1 MTGRCEIA
9 QSLQHEQ
16 NPGERRITYL
26 ELFSFTLDAD
36 YRTRRLPTKKREFC
50 KMIIVKYIND

>member
-36 YRTRRLPTKKREFC
+36 YRTRRLPTKKENF
-50 KMIIVKYIND
+50 VK